1 MLSLN
6 LWYLRFWLVLGA
18 ITIFGKSGAGAAQF
32 AVSDTFPAI
41 IGIANLLIHAR
52 VGLGWSHDQTSPSK
66 ATGNSSERAVVWF
79 VPRVFTRRIKNL
91 KKNNYRIVN
100 LGNGNFP
107 MLLPGTKGE

>member
-1 MLSLN
+1 
-6 LWYLRFWLVLGA
+6 LGA
-18 ITIFGKSGAGAAQF
+18 TVFAKSDAAYTEF

-79 VPRVFTRRIKNL
+79 VLRVFTRRIKNL
-91 KKNNYRIVN
+91 KINYRIVN
-100 LGNGNFP
+100 LGNANSP
-107 MLLPGTKGE
+107 RMLLPGTEVE